1 MIEVN
6 MKKNSKDNFSRR
18 DFLNAAVTVGA
29 GLVVSQS
36 TLEAKSSKR
45 KKHNIDYLFHD
56 SHVHLTSYVQKGT
69 TAKDFLK
76 IMGDK
81 VGRSTLFGLPL
92 QQQWTFVNSF
102 DDEPTYYL
110 DSDAKMYYYSFV
122 DAIIAHEYNTLS
134 EQEKERFDPMITGF
148 NPNDMYA
155 VEHIK
160 RLLKMYPNTFVGLG
174 EFSIHKE
181 FVSSKIQGAS
191 AVLMS
196 KSLNSILN
204 FAGEAGLPVIF
215 HNDIDTP
222 MNNRTELPSYA
233 KQMYRLLKRHKDTT
247 IIWAH
252 TGLGRTVSPRQRDSI
267 EGSKRNP
274 SHLDMIER
282 TLENKGL
289 KNLHYDISWDVVA
302 KYITATPESLKNA
315 ARIINKYPNRFLFGT
330 DMVAP
335 KKENYFEVYEMY
347 APLFEKLTP
356 EASKMLRLTNYERI
370 FDKAR
375 VDVANWER
383 AHKDEHYLAGIG
395 SQDEEATH
403 NHKHCHA

>member
-1 MIEVN
+1 
-6 MKKNSKDNFSRR
+6 
-18 DFLNAAVTVGA
+18 
-29 GLVVSQS
+29 
-36 TLEAKSSKR
+36 
-45 KKHNIDYLFHD
+45 
-56 SHVHLTSYVQKGT
+56 
-69 TAKDFLK
+69 
-76 IMGDK
+76 MGDK

-122 DAIIAHEYNTLS
+122 DAIIAHEYNTLNK
-134 EQEKERFDPMITGF
+134 EEKKRFDPMITGF

-233 KQMYRLLKRHKDTT
+233 KQMYRLLKQHKDTT

-282 TLENKGL
+282 TLENKNL

-302 KYITATPESLKNA
+302 KYIIATPESLENA
-315 ARIINKYPNRFLFGT
+315 ARIINKHPDRFLFGT
-330 DMVAP
+330 DMVSP

-375 VDVANWER
+375 IDVASWER
-383 AHKDEHYLAGIG
+383 THKDEHYLAGID
-395 SQDEEATH
+395 SQDEEAVH

>member
-1 MIEVN
+1 
-6 MKKNSKDNFSRR
+6 
-18 DFLNAAVTVGA
+18 
-29 GLVVSQS
+29 
-36 TLEAKSSKR
+36 
-45 KKHNIDYLFHD
+45 
-56 SHVHLTSYVQKGT
+56 
-69 TAKDFLK
+69 
-76 IMGDK
+76 MGDK

-196 KSLNSILN
+196 KSLDRILN

-222 MNNRTELPSYA
+222 MNNRTTMPTYA

-302 KYITATPESLKNA
+302 KYITATPESLANA
-315 ARIINKYPNRFLFGT
+315 ARIINKYPDRFLFGT

-335 KKENYFEVYEMY
+335 KKENYFEVYDMY
-347 APLFEKLTP
+347 KPLFELLTP

-375 VDVANWER
+375 VDVANWEK
-383 AHKDEHYLAGIG
+383 AHKDEHYLASIG
-395 SQDEEATH
+395 SQDEAAVD

>member
-1 MIEVN
+1 
-6 MKKNSKDNFSRR
+6 
-18 DFLNAAVTVGA
+18 
-29 GLVVSQS
+29 
-36 TLEAKSSKR
+36 
-45 KKHNIDYLFHD
+45 
-56 SHVHLTSYVQKGT
+56 
-69 TAKDFLK
+69 
-76 IMGDK
+76 
-81 VGRSTLFGLPL
+81 
-92 QQQWTFVNSF
+92 
-102 DDEPTYYL
+102 
-110 DSDAKMYYYSFV
+110 MYYYSFV
-122 DAIIAHEYNTLS
+122 DAIIAHEYNTLN
-134 EQEKERFDPMITGF
+134 EQEKKRFDPMITGF

-160 RLLKMYPNTFVGLG
+160 RLLKMYPKTFVGLG

-196 KSLNSILN
+196 KSLERILT
-204 FAGEAGLPVIF
+204 FAAEAGLPVIF

-233 KQMYRLLKRHKDTT
+233 KQMYRLLKKHSKTT

-267 EGSKRNP
+267 DSNKRNP

-282 TLENKGL
+282 TLENKNL

-302 KYITATPESLKNA
+302 KYITATPQSLANS

-347 APLFEKLTP
+347 APLFELLTP

-375 VDVANWER
+375 EDVSAWE
-383 AHKDEHYLAGIG
+383 KKNEGEHYLAGID
-395 SQDEEATH
+395 SNDEDVVH
-403 NHKHCHA
+403 NHKQCHA

>member
-1 MIEVN
+1 MTN
-6 MKKNSKDNFSRR
+6 NNKDKFSRR
-18 DFLNAAVTVGA
+18 DFLNAAVVAGA
-29 GLVVSQS
+29 GLVTSPD
-36 TLEAKSSKR
+36 LLADNALAERPKGGF
-45 KKHNIDYLFHD
+45 LFHD

-134 EQEKERFDPMITGF
+134 REEKKRFDPMITGF

-196 KSLNSILN
+196 KSLDRILD

-222 MNNRTELPSYA
+222 MNNRTEFPSYA

-267 EGSKRNP
+267 AGSKRNP

-282 TLENKGL
+282 TLENKDL

-302 KYITATPESLKNA
+302 KYIIATPESLENA
-315 ARIINKYPNRFLFGT
+315 ARIINKYPDRFLFGT

-370 FDKAR
+370 FDKAK
-375 VDVANWER
+375 VDVANWEKV
-383 AHKDEHYLAGIG
+383 HEDEHYLASIG
-395 SQDEEATH
+395 SQNEETLH
-403 NHKHCHA
+403 NDKHCHV

>member
-1 MIEVN
+1 
-6 MKKNSKDNFSRR
+6 MKNQEEQENNPLPRR
-18 DFLNAAVTVGA
+18 ELFKSMAVLAGVGA
-29 GLVVSQS
+29 LGTMSVASAS
-36 TLEAKSSKR
+36 TT
-45 KKHNIDYLFHD
+45 KKKKTNYLFND

-69 TAKDFLK
+69 TAKSFLK

-122 DAIIAHEYNTLS
+122 DAIIAHEYNTLTK
-134 EQEKERFDPMITGF
+134 EEKKRFDPMITGF

-233 KQMYRLLKRHKDTT
+233 KQMYRLLKQHKDTT

-282 TLENKGL
+282 TLENKEL

-302 KYITATPESLKNA
+302 KYIIATPESLQNA
-315 ARIINKYPNRFLFGT
+315 ARIINKYPDRFLFGT

-347 APLFEKLTP
+347 APLFKKLTP